1 MVDLL
6 EQLVQTA
13 PNQET
18 ATGKWEMLRHDAC
31 INCGRCAT
39 ACIYDVHK
47 RSATDPRW
55 MAVPES
61 MKCVGCYNCLEVC
74 PVNALEIDHQA
85 GYHDLGGGIMHEA
98 QVLGVWK
105 EATDAKIPVTGGGYK
120 GPFSGKGFDSMWTDM
135 SEIVRPTRD
144 GIHGRE
150 KIFTAVDIGRRPV
163 TAKEEA
169 NVISLRVPVLFTL
182 PYKNKNWSHL
192 GHVLERAADL
202 IGTMSIEPLPGH
214 EGRIWRDPRGRY
226 LEVLVDD
233 PATLLSD
240 RPWKQVRIPAEI
252 NAVRVWATP
261 DLHKHHDALA
271 TADVV
276 HIMAPLD
283 GWVDESTHIKDV
295 IWNVHQ
301 ALVEAGTR
309 NRITL
314 IASGGIHV
322 AEHVP
327 KAIIR
332 GADAVV
338 IDVATVA
345 ALGCAVCKAC
355 TTGEGECPDGLDD
368 LDLGWGIQRLV
379 NLTVS
384 WRDQL
389 LEMMGAMGMKDVRR
403 LRGEVG
409 RAMEADDMVALA
421 FDGIDGAP
429 AVPEG
434 VGGHH

>member
-13 PNQET
+13 PNQEA
-18 ATGKWEMLRHDAC
+18 ATGKWEMMRHDAC

-47 RSATDPRW
+47 RDSTDPRW
-55 MAVPES
+55 MATPES

-74 PVNALEIDHQA
+74 PVNALEIDHQK
-85 GYHDLGGGIMHEA
+85 GYHDLGGGIMEEQ
-98 QVLGVWK
+98 QVLTIWK

-120 GPFSGKGFDSMWTDM
+120 GPFAGKGFDSMWTDM

-150 KIFTAVDIGRRPV
+150 KIWTEVQIGRRPV
-163 TAKEEA
+163 TAKEEGNFIKA
-169 NVISLRVPVLFTL
+169 RVPILFTL
-182 PYKNKNWSHL
+182 PYKNKNWNHL
-192 GHVLERAADL
+192 QEVIERAGDL

-233 PATLLSD
+233 PSSIATSD
-240 RPWKQVRIPAEI
+240 PWTNIKMNAEV
-252 NAVRVWATP
+252 NAVRVWANRH
-261 DLHKHHDALA
+261 LAKHHEALA
-271 TADVV
+271 LADVV
-276 HIMAPLD
+276 HVMAPLD
-283 GWVDESTHIKDV
+283 GWVEPDLHLKDV
-295 IWNVHQ
+295 LFDLHE
-301 ALVEAGTR
+301 AMVEAGTR
-309 NRITL
+309 NRIT
-314 IASGGIHV
+314 IIVSGGIHT

-345 ALGCAVCKAC
+345 ALGCRVCQAC
-355 TTGEGECPDGLDD
+355 TSGNGECPDGLDK
-368 LDLGWGIQRLV
+368 LETGWGIQRLV
-379 NLTVS
+379 NLTVA

-409 RAMEADDMVALA
+409 RAMEADTMVALA
-421 FDGIDGAP
+421 FQGIDGAP
-429 AVPEG
+429 EPPEG
-434 VGGHH
+434 AGGHH